1 MESRW
6 DDVEAAGYEG
16 HIGECVY
23 CTRLI
28 GADPDLVLHG
38 GGNSSVKAPFEDIT
52 GERVDALHVKGS
64 GWDMA
69 TIEAPGFTPLPLD
82 RLHRL
87 LDLEKLSDRDMMREL
102 SAARLDPGAPSPSVE
117 TLLHAYLPHPA
128 VQHSHADVIVNL
140 TNTPEGERI
149 VRELYGDR
157 VVVVPYVMPGFDL
170 ARLVRE
176 VWPQESH
183 PGTVGMVLLNHG
195 LFTFGDDSGEAYRRH
210 VELITVAERW
220 LGHHAPAAVADA
232 PPPLPDVLLTDLAD
246 LRRALSEVA
255 GTPMIVRRH
264 TDAAVRRFVARDDL
278 ASLADRGPLTPDHVI
293 RTKRTPMIGRDVE
306 NYAAAYREYVR
317 EHRHRARGE

>member
-82 RLHRL
+82 RLNRL

-117 TLLHAYLPHPA
+117 TLLHAYLPHRA

-140 TNTPEGERI
+140 TNTPDGDAI
-149 VRELYGDR
+149 VRDVYGDR

-176 VWPQESH
+176 EWPEQQH
-183 PGTVGMVLLNHG
+183 AGTVGMVLLNHG
-195 LFTFGDDSGEAYRRH
+195 LFTFGDDSAEAYRRH
-210 VELITVAERW
+210 VELITRAEQW
-220 LGHHAPAAVADA
+220 LDRNAPEAVADDGPSPEA
-232 PPPLPDVLLTDLAD
+232 VLLTDLAD
-246 LRRALSEVA
+246 LRRTLSDVA

-264 TDAAVRRFVARDDL
+264 TDPVVGRFVARADL
-278 ASLADRGPLTPDHVI
+278 DS
-293 RTKRTPMIGRDVE
+293 
-306 NYAAAYREYVR
+306 
-317 EHRHRARGE
+317 